1 MEQIKSLENSPTII
15 FLKDFDFLLRNVGVG
30 GENGRHHTVTD
41 QLAGGS
47 ENDAN
52 ISRHVFN
59 IS

>member
-1 MEQIKSLENSPTII
+1 MEQINSLENSLAII
-15 FLKDFDFLLRNVGVG
+15 FLKDFDSLLRNVGVG
-30 GENGRHHTVTD
+30 GEDGRLHTVTH